1 MVNELKKP
9 RVLLL
14 VGWYFPDYVGGTEMY
29 VRYLARDLVSKGW
42 DVTVGCPSPDSR
54 EERYVFDGVPVYR
67 FPITN
72 NPTRAELRSEES
84 PVYFDVFSR
93 WLQEY
98 NPDIVH
104 MHSLTRGCGFSHAQ
118 LIKRLG
124 LPLVLTIHA
133 ADFLC
138 VGGTSM
144 RWGEIPCDG
153 RTHAVRCTSCWVRN
167 IGGSWL
173 VAWILAR
180 LPASLSVIG
189 KHFHNKL
196 GTALSLQQLF
206 QGRERQIQWMLQN
219 SDQIVA
225 VSKWLYYVLHLN
237 GVAHEKITLC
247 RHGLPEELIPVV
259 HPESKPTS
267 DVLRIGFIGRFS
279 YVKGVHLLIT
289 AMKRLPR
296 SMRVELKLF
305 GRANTLEEKKY
316 LAKLMK
322 MSASESRIVFCG
334 ELTKENKKKVFES
347 IDILA
352 VPSIWFETGPLVVL
366 EAFAAGIPVIG
377 SNLGGIAELVTDGEN
392 GILVSVGD
400 VKAWET
406 SIRWILSNREI
417 LLEWKRKIP
426 PVRSS
431 REVSLQMMALYHR
444 LIEHHKLQKSADK
457 KAHV

>member
-1 MVNELKKP
+1 MFVGQP
-9 RVLLL
+9 FICL
-14 VGWYFPDYVGGTEMY
+14 VGVADFA
-29 VRYLARDLVSKGW
+29 LSNLVVYKI
-42 DVTVGCPSPDSR
+42 
-54 EERYVFDGVPVYR
+54 VFV
-67 FPITN
+67 
-72 NPTRAELRSEES
+72 
-84 PVYFDVFSR
+84 
-93 WLQEY
+93 
-98 NPDIVH
+98 
-104 MHSLTRGCGFSHAQ
+104 
-118 LIKRLG
+118 LIKNLCATG
-124 LPLVLTIHA
+124 HKPFANIA

-180 LPASLSVIG
+180 LPASLSAIG

-259 HPESKPTS
+259 RPESKPTS
-267 DVLRIGFIGRFS
+267 DVLQIGFIGRFS

-322 MSASESRIVFCG
+322 MSVSVSRIVFCG

-366 EAFAAGIPVIG
+366 EYR
-377 SNLGGIAELVTDGEN
+377 D
-392 GILVSVGD
+392 
-400 VKAWET
+400 WET
-406 SIRWILSNREI
+406 LYRDWETD
-417 LLEWKRKIP
+417 RKS
-426 PVRSS
+426 V
-431 REVSLQMMALYHR
+431 V
-444 LIEHHKLQKSADK
+444 
-457 KAHV
+457 